1 MTWDWLV
8 LMVMVWET
16 VSVMLETVG
25 HWSGEET
32 GALETLI
39 LESLLEMVMKEQVMM
54 LVMTWV

>member
-16 VSVMLETVG
+16 VSEMLETVG

-32 GALETLI
+32 GALETPAMEDWCE
-39 LESLLEMVMKEQVMM
+39 LEWGHSSG
-54 LVMTWV
+54 